1 MTTGIRFLLHCLA
14 GGTIGVCTVFFAI
27 VGALVMA
34 FFTNGD
40 VVIPGIIRIWR
51 STENGSVALNFV
63 PDAVGMI
70 VAAVAIAGVYV
81 VVRMLVGRRTGRAR
95 IAE

>member
-14 GGTIGVCTVFFAI
+14 GGTIGVCTVFFAL

-34 FFTNGD
+34 FFTNRD

-51 STENGSVALNFV
+51 STENGAVALNFV
-63 PDAVGMI
+63 PDAVGMV
-70 VAAVAIAGVYV
+70 VAGAAIAVLYV
-81 VVRMLVGRRTGRAR
+81 IVRMLVGRRPRRAR

>member
-1 MTTGIRFLLHCLA
+1 MTAGIRFLLHCLA

-34 FFTNGD
+34 FFTSGD
-40 VVIPGIIRIWR
+40 VAVPGIIRIWR
-51 STENGSVALNFV
+51 SRENGAVALNFV

-70 VAAVAIAGVYV
+70 VAAVAIAVVYV
-81 VVRMLVGRRTGRAR
+81 LVRMLVGRRTRRAR
-95 IAE
+95 VAE